1 MAAHGTL
8 VTHGARGP
16 MGAMGPMGIM
26 TPVGLGPAIM
36 FLQLKVELETH
47 WPVGF
52 QLLLQTRRNQDVPPQ
67 APIKTSYIWASF

>member
-26 TPVGLGPAIM
+26 TPVGLGPEIM

-52 QLLLQTRRNQDVPPQ
+52 QLLL
-67 APIKTSYIWASF
+67 

>member
-1 MAAHGTL
+1 MEAPIGTILSRRGSMAAHGTL
-8 VTHGARGP
+8 VAHGARGP

-26 TPVGLGPAIM
+26 TPVALGPAIM

-52 QLLLQTRRNQDVPPQ
+52 QLLL
-67 APIKTSYIWASF
+67 